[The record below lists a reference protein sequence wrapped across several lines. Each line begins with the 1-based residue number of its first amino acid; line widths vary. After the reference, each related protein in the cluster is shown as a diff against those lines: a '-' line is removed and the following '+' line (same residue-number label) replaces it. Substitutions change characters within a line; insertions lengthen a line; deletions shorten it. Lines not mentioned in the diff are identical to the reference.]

1 MIGDLVVNLTVTA
14 DRDAAAEFAI
24 SIAETFQAHVAGIAF
39 AYEPVVAPTVVD
51 GLSAAWIDTQ
61 RNENRAAAEA
71 AIERFET
78 AVKRAGL
85 SAEHRL
91 LETSLGA
98 APTLFGCITRRFDLS
113 VVGQTRPDGIV
124 ADDSFIEA
132 ALFES
137 GDRRLSCRI
146 FRLVSSN

>member
-1 MIGDLVVNLTVTA
+1 MIRDLVVNLTVTA
-14 DRDAAAEFAI
+14 DRDAAAEFAL
-24 SIAETFQAHVAGIAF
+24 SIAEAYQAHVAGIAF
-39 AYEPVVAPTVVD
+39 AYEPVVTPAVMD

-71 AIERFET
+71 AIARFEVV
-78 AVKRAGL
+78 ARREGL
-85 SAEHRL
+85 SIESRL
-91 LETSLGA
+91 LEASLGV
-98 APTLFGCITRRFDLS
+98 APTMLGSIARRFDLS